1 METLINRPSRSLQY
15 FAIAKQWS
23 LDLDFHRTELVFLNR
38 LLDDYFIRLS
48 APHYIEKLKG
58 IKKDLCIVEEQGR
71 KTEELLS
78 LQIVFL
84 EMMSDDVIPEDVQSL
99 EAKQINLEYLMNDIN
114 RAFRKTK
121 KVLFRMIEELVQ
133 NDDLYD

>member
-58 IKKDLCIVEEQGR
+58 NKKDLCIVEEQGR

>member
-114 RAFRKTK
+114 RDFRKTK